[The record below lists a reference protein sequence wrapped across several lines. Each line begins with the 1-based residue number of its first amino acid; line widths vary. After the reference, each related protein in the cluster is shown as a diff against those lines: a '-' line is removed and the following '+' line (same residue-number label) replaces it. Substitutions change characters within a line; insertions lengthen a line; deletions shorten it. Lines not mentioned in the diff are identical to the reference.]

1 MPILVTDFDGTISRR
16 DFFDLILERHPTA
29 EGHDAWRRYL
39 EGEITHAEG
48 IGGVFASLRTDEAGA
63 DALVEALDPAPGT
76 GAAILAL
83 QKAGWE
89 VVIASAGCA
98 WYIERLMAKLGV
110 RVGLHACP
118 GEFAPETGLVLR
130 PDEAAPWFE
139 PRTLVDKTAIVRDA
153 LVRDPVVAYAGDSLT
168 DREGA
173 LLMPPERRFARGWL
187 ARRFER
193 DGVSFTPFAAWPEIA
208 DRLLAEA
215 GR

>member
-1 MPILVTDFDGTISRR
+1 MPTLVTDFDGTISRR

-76 GAAILAL
+76 AAAILAL
-83 QKAGWE
+83 QEAGWR

-98 WYIERLMAKLGV
+98 WYIERLLAKLKV
-110 RVGLHACP
+110 TVTVHACP
-118 GEFAPETGLVLR
+118 GAFTPEAGLVLQ
-130 PDEAAPWFE
+130 PDPSAPWFE
-139 PRTLVDKTAIVRDA
+139 PRTLVDKTAIVRHV
-153 LVRDPVVAYAGDSLT
+153 LTEDPVAAYAGDSLT

-173 LLMPPERRFARGWL
+173 LLVPAERRFARGWL

-193 DGVSFTPFAAWPEIA
+193 DGVPCTPFAAWPEIA
-208 DRLLAEA
+208 DRLLA
-215 GR
+215 GS